1 MFVAMFGKTVKT
13 PLFGV
18 EVPVVAH
25 RLAQI
30 DKGSGIAMICTF
42 GDVTDVIWWR
52 ELDLPNRA
60 IIGWDG
66 RIIDEAPE
74 VITSARG
81 KEVFAEIVATDADA
95 LERMTRILAER
106 QDQLESHLAAR
117 AAKSD
122 ARAIEERTSALLG
135 RVRDFF
141 KMR

>member
-1 MFVAMFGKTVKT
+1 MKT

-42 GDVTDVIWWR
+42 GDVTDIIWWR

-66 RIIDEAPE
+66 RI
-74 VITSARG
+74 V
-81 KEVFAEIVATDADA
+81 
-95 LERMTRILAER
+95 
-106 QDQLESHLAAR
+106 
-117 AAKSD
+117 
-122 ARAIEERTSALLG
+122 EEGTHEALLASG
-135 RVRDFF
+135 GLYARYWNRQSGGFIGVDE
-141 KMR
+141 KEAAE